1 MGYVE
6 ADTSPKVGFRPYHQ
20 TDAEAAS
27 SLSGLGLYYRNRPFD
42 PWELYPD
49 AHHVDGL
56 GDLGQNHPFQPEA
69 WHLHGLGADPD
80 VVVAKAVA
88 ELESAGQ
95 ITQGEGD
102 AILEGSMEFVDVLGY
117 DPTDRSSWIDMV
129 GTLRRWNS
137 DLQSIE
143 SQVIAANNQR
153 LQSGQQATPE
163 FSALAS
169 QVNQQR
175 QRFNS
180 LSQQFVNV
188 YRTVTG
194 EVPSG
199 LSGLGVI
206 PLAAYVAGAAV
217 LMAAVWYGHQAFETW
232 KQSVNVSQIVAQTAQ
247 TTATTTAASS
257 QSLLKIIADAQARG
271 DTVTAQSALK
281 ALADIGKPPPQ
292 SQPAG
297 TVEAWLMTNAK
308 WIGLGAAGL
317 IVLGPLSQG
326 LFGKRR

>member
-49 AHHVDGL
+49 ARHVDGL
-56 GDLGQNHPFQPEA
+56 GDLGQNHPFKPEA
-69 WHLHGLGADPD
+69 WHLHGLGADSE
-80 VVVAKAVA
+80 VTAKAVA

-117 DPTDRSSWIDMV
+117 DPTDRSSWQSLVDLFREV
-129 GTLRRWNS
+129 NQ
-137 DLQSIE
+137 DLQMVE
-143 SQVIAANNQR
+143 NAYRIAGPQHPGDPAFAQLGR
-153 LQSGQQATPE
+153 DLIAKRQQYAD
-163 FSALAS
+163 LAS
-169 QVNQQR
+169 QFTRYYTMVMG
-175 QRFNS
+175 S
-180 LSQQFVNV
+180 A
-188 YRTVTG
+188 
-194 EVPSG
+194 PSG
-199 LSGLGVI
+199 IAGLGIVPI
-206 PLAAYVAGAAV
+206 IWVAGAAV
-217 LMAAVWYGHQAFETW
+217 FIVIAFATLYGIRVWSKQVDVNALAA
-232 KQSVNVSQIVAQTAQ
+232 QSAQTQAQ
-247 TTATTTAASS
+247 TNQALIPALAR
-257 QSLLKIIADAQARG
+257 AQAAG
-271 DTVTAQSALK
+271 DTVTANSILK
-281 ALADIGKPPPQ
+281 TMAATGA
-292 SQPAG
+292 QPAG
-297 TVEAWLMTNAK
+297 TIETWLMTNAK